1 MLTAQSKVIYLVL
14 LVFLCGQSQASQQF
28 FCEIVAAP
36 APRARKVIPA
46 PSHFNRTPM
55 ANELRRGIF
64 ATLVQASQL
73 MTEPLASGH
82 RVVIETKGGLVTA
95 TLVGSRRRLAF
106 DFLVDPILG
115 VGQVFNT
122 SVHVK
127 YAPLTPTV
135 VPENF
140 TLYSTFSIGMKAH
153 YDDTLERTGV
163 YLAVYDNA
171 TGEIRHVFEKRNKEI
186 WFGLDYVLAPLVRG
200 DHLFFSADFPL
211 VTAEGGVDRLNL
223 VTGEVH
229 HFAAPVDSSIA
240 EAPRFAVDP
249 TGQHLLWL
257 HRNHA
262 KKVTLLRATRL
273 SDGRTKVIDSGLI
286 PVAVEPNK
294 NPFYFDLNGDLVIYE
309 QRSSW
314 LELSQKLYN

>member
-1 MLTAQSKVIYLVL
+1 MLRAHGKVICLVL
-14 LVFLCGQSQASQQF
+14 FAFLCNQAQASQQF
-28 FCEIVAAP
+28 FCELVATR

-46 PSHFNRTPM
+46 PSHFNRTPV
-55 ANELRRGIF
+55 ANQLRREIF

-82 RVVIETKGGLVTA
+82 RVVIDTKAGLVTA

-115 VGQVFNT
+115 VSQVFKKL
-122 SVHVK
+122 VHVK
-127 YAPLTPTV
+127 YASLAPTV
-135 VPENF
+135 VPENL

-163 YLAVYDNA
+163 YLAVYENA
-171 TGEIRHVFEKRNKEI
+171 TGEIRHVFENQNKEL
-186 WFGLDYVLAPLVRG
+186 WSGSDYVLTPLVRG

-211 VTAEGGVDRLNL
+211 VTAAGGVDRLNL
-223 VTGEVH
+223 ISGEVN
-229 HFAAPVDSSIA
+229 HFAAPVDFSFV
-240 EAPRFAVDP
+240 EGPRFAVDP

-257 HRNHA
+257 HRDHG
-262 KKVTLLRATRL
+262 KKLTLLRATRL
-273 SDGRTKVIDSGLI
+273 SDGQTKIIESGLI
-286 PVAVEPNK
+286 PVTVEPDK

-314 LELSQKLYN
+314 LELSQKLYE